1 MKNKKKK
8 IIISIT
14 ANRSDYGIQRNLL
27 KLLKKNKYFNLKL
40 IVSGSHLNKN
50 FGNTKNEIISDKINI
65 LAKIKQNFTEY
76 NTDDVIS
83 YFSKASSKFHKIY
96 KKNKPDLIIIVGDRY
111 EMLAAAIPCI
121 FLNIPIAHIHGGEV
135 TTGSF
140 DNVIRNCISQI
151 SKLHF
156 TCHDNYSKK
165 VIEMGKDPKY
175 VFNVGSLSAENISKF
190 KIYKKKVIEKK
201 FKIKFGKKN
210 ALVTFHPITTEK
222 NKTKIYYNNLIQAL
236 SVFNDINFFFT
247 YPSPDPEN
255 LEIIKILK
263 KFIKKNKNTF
273 LIKSFGQE
281 YYFSMISKV
290 DFVIGNSSSGI
301 IEVPSYNK
309 PTINIG
315 SRQEGR
321 VRSKSIIDVSYDV
334 NDIKKSIIKVYS
346 KDFRKKI
353 RKNYNVFFKQNTSKN
368 IINKLENFYK

>member
-1 MKNKKKK
+1 M
-8 IIISIT
+8 
-14 ANRSDYGIQRNLL
+14 
-27 KLLKKNKYFNLKL
+27 
-40 IVSGSHLNKN
+40 SGSHLNKN

-140 DNVIRNCISQI
+140 DTVIRNCISQI

-190 KIYKKKVIEKK
+190 KIYKKK
-201 FKIKFGKKN
+201 
-210 ALVTFHPITTEK
+210 
-222 NKTKIYYNNLIQAL
+222 L
-236 SVFNDINFFFT
+236 S
-247 YPSPDPEN
+247 
-255 LEIIKILK
+255 
-263 KFIKKNKNTF
+263 
-273 LIKSFGQE
+273 
-281 YYFSMISKV
+281 
-290 DFVIGNSSSGI
+290 
-301 IEVPSYNK
+301 
-309 PTINIG
+309 
-315 SRQEGR
+315 
-321 VRSKSIIDVSYDV
+321 
-334 NDIKKSIIKVYS
+334 
-346 KDFRKKI
+346 KKI
-353 RKNYNVFFKQNTSKN
+353 
-368 IINKLENFYK
+368 